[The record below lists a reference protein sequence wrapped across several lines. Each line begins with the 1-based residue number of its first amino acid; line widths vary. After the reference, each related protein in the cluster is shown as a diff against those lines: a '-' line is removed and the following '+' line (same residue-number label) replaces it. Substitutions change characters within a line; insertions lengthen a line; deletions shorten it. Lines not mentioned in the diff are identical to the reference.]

1 MERFLLIFLILFPMA
16 AAFAVR
22 PLRNRSRQ
30 GRNLWIQIVPAVELA
45 AALCLLLVPG
55 ASVTLPHVCGM
66 GLTLE
71 AAPCRRCWRWY
82 RPCCGAPPAWQA
94 HPILPLQR
102 GAAGITFSGC

>member
-45 AALCLLLVPG
+45 AWP
-55 ASVTLPHVCGM
+55 
-66 GLTLE
+66 
-71 AAPCRRCWRWY
+71 
-82 RPCCGAPPAWQA
+82 A